1 MNNQALF
8 SLKDKSKN
16 LCHLL
21 HFLFGA
27 LRVKYDLS
35 PSEIGGKN
43 DNNCQK
49 TTKYDLWESDFKGMF
64 NVDNAGQVT

>member
-27 LRVKYDLS
+27 LSVKYDLS

-49 TTKYDLWESDFKGMF
+49 SQRSMTYGSLTLRACLMWTMQAK
-64 NVDNAGQVT
+64 